1 MVRLIGSKIRIDG
14 FSCERGTV
22 QAQEV
27 DLTPFQGQ
35 MVRVF
40 LDNKLKLVV
49 NPNYDCFWEVAEV
62 YLPYIKTIQQEKGI
76 VQEPVDE
83 EIYVTRTEG
92 DTDEIPNLAGS
103 QIVSAGFWWGNYGK
117 DLDYEQTSN
126 GIRWLG
132 ERRPRQGDQYPVVIR
147 RWQEK
152 IEYEN
157 IVEPLDLSK
166 CNVHIFDLP
175 GGES

>member
-1 MVRLIGSKIRIDG
+1 MVTIEGSKIKYKD
-14 FSCERGTV
+14 
-22 QAQEV
+22 QEI

-35 MVRVF
+35 MVRIF
-40 LDNKLKLVV
+40 IDNNLKLVV
-49 NPNYDCFWEVAEV
+49 NPQYDCYWQIAEV
-62 YLPYIKTIQQEKGI
+62 SLPPAKVEQQEKGV
-76 VQEPVDE
+76 VQENLDE
-83 EIYVTRTEG
+83 EIWVTRGEG
-92 DTDEIPNLAGS
+92 NIDEIESFGTGE
-103 QIVSAGFWWGNYGK
+103 IISAGFWWGNYGK